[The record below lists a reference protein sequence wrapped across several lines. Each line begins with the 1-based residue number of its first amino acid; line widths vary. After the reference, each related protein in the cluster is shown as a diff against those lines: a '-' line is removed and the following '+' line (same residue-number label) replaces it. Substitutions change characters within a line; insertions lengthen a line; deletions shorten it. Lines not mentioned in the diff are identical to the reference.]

1 MWQKAFPLI
10 LRLILMIF
18 FFFFQLKPLLYFIQS
33 FASSTIFLIV
43 MKKESA
49 EPEKKLNPIKRLGFP
64 LQISQPTE
72 SWRSGIYTFKTRFY
86 LHLIFFL
93 FFFSPHNTFHRIH
106 SFILCFSELGALNC
120 SYTRGSLRDREGKGV
135 NIGLCLNLNLS
146 KF

>member
-1 MWQKAFPLI
+1 MAEGLSFNPAYHTHD
-10 LRLILMIF
+10 F

-49 EPEKKLNPIKRLGFP
+49 EPKKKLNPIKRLGFP

-72 SWRSGIYTFKTRFY
+72 SWCSGIYTFKIRFY
-86 LHLIFFL
+86 LHLIFFS
-93 FFFSPHNTFHRIH
+93 SPQNTFHGIH

-120 SYTRGSLRDREGKGV
+120 SYNRGSWRDREGKGV
-135 NIGLCLNLNLS
+135 NSGLCLNLNLS